1 MTMKTKTTICLAMI
15 VKNEASV
22 IRRCLD
28 SVMPVIDHWVIV
40 DTGSTDGTQQII
52 RDHLRQYPGTLYER
66 PWRDFASN
74 RSEALSFARSC
85 ADYALIIDADDT
97 LELSPDF
104 DMKALTAD
112 AYAFEIRD
120 PPLLYHRTQ
129 LVNNRLEWF
138 YRGVLHEFIYSREP
152 HHTVTVS
159 AGIRRNHDGA
169 RRKEP
174 SWFQRDIEVLEKAL
188 QTEQDPYL
196 IARYSFYLA
205 QSYRDARIPQ
215 KAIDCYLKRSTLGQW
230 EEEVFF
236 SLYQAGKLMESLNY
250 NDDEVLAV
258 YRKASSAVPAR
269 IEALHAAS
277 RLCRIRKRY
286 AEGFEFAKQGL
297 NKPIPGYAMFVENW
311 VYETGLLDEYAVNA
325 YWIGRYRE
333 CRDACLSLLA
343 GGRLSDD
350 DYSRV
355 FNNLREAMIRDTT
368 SPEELPR
375 LHVIS
380 LPHTETTRQ
389 FDWCAFTAKTR
400 KFATMMTELG
410 YDVRLY
416 AGEVNEANCT
426 EHIPIISRAEQ
437 ANWFGHYDWS
447 RNMFNDFDPS
457 REFWQVTNARAA
469 REIRARARPGD
480 ILGLVMGAS
489 QQPVSRLLSDMNLY
503 EVEIGIGY
511 SGIVSPF
518 RVFESYALRHFLADR
533 APNDDVRPFDVVI
546 PNFFE
551 VDQFPEGDGEGGY
564 YLFMGRLIRRK
575 GPQIAAE
582 VCRRIGAKLIV
593 AGQGMA
599 STSPHLVTFD
609 GTVLEGD
616 IEYVGLA
623 DPVKRAQLMG
633 GAKAVFVP
641 TIYLEPFGGVAVEAM
656 LCGTPVITSDWG
668 AFTETVV
675 DGVTGFRCH
684 TMSDFIEAAVRA
696 PTLDRNQIRAYA
708 ISQFSTAVVGKQ
720 YDRYF
725 RRLVRDYPVFVEEQK
740 QKKLKALA
748 EQRIQAETRPTFE
761 NWLNLSRDYFN
772 AGLFNE
778 TIEAAKNALKLNP
791 SSPEAHNNMSVAY
804 KGLKEWDLAIKAA
817 NTALKFRPDFE
828 LARNNLRAAL
838 DEQRLF
844 L

>member
-1 MTMKTKTTICLAMI
+1 MVMQKNTTICLAMI

-52 RDHLRQYPGTLYER
+52 RDHLHQLPGTLYER
-66 PWRDFASN
+66 PWRDFAHN
-74 RSEALSFARSC
+74 RSEALALARTC
-85 ADYALIIDADDT
+85 ADYTLIIDADDT
-97 LELSPDF
+97 LEQSPDF
-104 DMKALTAD
+104 NFRALSAD

-120 PPLLYHRTQ
+120 PPMLYHRTQ
-129 LVNNRLEWF
+129 LVRNRLNWF
-138 YRGVLHEFIYSREP
+138 YRGVLHEFVMSNEANQ
-152 HHTVTVS
+152 TVTAPV
-159 AGIRRNHDGA
+159 GIRRNHDGA

-174 SWFQRDIEVLEKAL
+174 SWFLRDIEVLERAL

-196 IARYSFYLA
+196 VARYSFYLA

-215 KAIDCYLKRSTLGQW
+215 KAIDCYLRRATLGQW

-236 SLYQAGKLMESLNY
+236 SLYQAGKLMETLNY
-250 NDDEVLAV
+250 NDDEVLDV
-258 YRKASSAVPAR
+258 YRRAFSAVPSR
-269 IEALHAAS
+269 IESLHAAS
-277 RLCRIRKRY
+277 RLCRIRQRY
-286 AEGFEFAKQGL
+286 EEGFEFAKLGL
-297 NKPIPGYAMFVENW
+297 NKPVPPYAMFVENW
-311 VYETGLLDEYAVNA
+311 IYETGLLDEYAVNA

-333 CRDACLSLLA
+333 CREACLRLLSS
-343 GGRLSDD
+343 GKLSPDD
-350 DYSRV
+350 DTRV
-355 FNNLREAMIRDTT
+355 FNNLREAMNREQPSVSD
-368 SPEELPR
+368 LPR

-400 KFATMMTELG
+400 KFATMMTQLG

-416 AGEVNEANCT
+416 SGEVNEAKCT
-426 EHIPIISRAEQ
+426 EHIPIVSRAEQ
-437 ANWFGHYDWS
+437 AKWFGQYDWS
-447 RNMFNDFDPS
+447 RHMFNDFDSS

-489 QQPVSRLLSDMNLY
+489 QQPIARMLGDMGLH

-551 VDQFPEGDGEGGY
+551 LDQFPEGDGSGDY

-575 GPQIAAE
+575 GPKIAAD
-582 VCRRIGAKLIV
+582 VCRQIGAKLVI

-599 STSPHLVTFD
+599 STAPNFVTSD

-623 DPVKRAQLMG
+623 DPVQRARLMG
-633 GAKAVFVP
+633 EAKAVFVP

-668 AFTETVV
+668 AFTETVI

-684 TMSDFIEAAVRA
+684 TMSDFVEAAIRA
-696 PTLDRNQIRAYA
+696 PSLDRKAIRAYA
-708 ISQFSTAVVGKQ
+708 TSRYATSVVGKQ

-725 RRLVRDYPVFVEEQK
+725 RRLTTDYPAFVEQQK
-740 QKKLKALA
+740 QDKLKALA
-748 EQRIQAETRPTFE
+748 QQRSQAETQPTFD
-761 NWLNLSRDYFN
+761 NWLNLSRDYYN
-772 AGLFNE
+772 AGLYRE
-778 TIEAAKNALKLNP
+778 TIDAANNALKLNP
-791 SSPEAHNNMSVAY
+791 NSAEAYNNMSVAH
-804 KGLKEWDLAIKAA
+804 KGLREWDLAIKAA
-817 NTALKFRPDFE
+817 NTALKFKPDFE
-828 LARNNLRAAL
+828 LAKNNLRAAL
-838 DEQRLF
+838 EEQRLF